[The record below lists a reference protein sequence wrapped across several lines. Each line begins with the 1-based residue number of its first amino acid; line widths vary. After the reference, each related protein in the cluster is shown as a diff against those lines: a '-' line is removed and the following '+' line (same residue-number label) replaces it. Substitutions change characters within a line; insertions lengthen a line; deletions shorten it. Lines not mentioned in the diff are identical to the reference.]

1 MISKTKVLELF
12 EARFDYTSARI
23 VLADAMAKAGV
34 TAGKDGFEPED
45 VTKLAAA
52 LGALAMPRVDAL
64 AAGLA
69 ALVDAPAGKSKV
81 PPAPEPEPEPVAEE
95 PVEEAEADSAKAKAA
110 KGKKK

>member
-45 VTKLAAA
+45 VAKLPGALAA
-52 LGALAMPRVDAL
+52 LGLPRVDAL
-64 AAGLA
+64 ASGLA
-69 ALVDAPAGKSKV
+69 ALVEVPAGKGKAA
-81 PPAPEPEPEPVAEE
+81 PAPEPEPEPEE